1 MKVIFDAIF
10 MPPYTK
16 SGSISHAIYSYFI
29 VTPETYKSII
39 GFSPITN
46 NEYFHMHDQT
56 YGNEYFNKNRVY
68 TDRVNM
74 YAYELVFA
82 KKISLKDKDSITQM
96 VQRLEKEGQ
105 IRRINIEIEVE
116 DNVFF

>member
-1 MKVIFDAIF
+1 
-10 MPPYTK
+10 
-16 SGSISHAIYSYFI
+16 
-29 VTPETYKSII
+29 
-39 GFSPITN
+39 
-46 NEYFHMHDQT
+46 
-56 YGNEYFNKNRVY
+56 
-68 TDRVNM
+68 M

-82 KKISLKDKDSITQM
+82 KKLSLKDKDSITQM